1 MNSWL
6 QSLERSPGHEM
17 VHHRNGGCTPCRR
30 LPEVAVR
37 EPADR
42 DFQMTERQETDIHK
56 AFINACAWPSK
67 SRKFHVPSRQ
77 DSDRCP
83 GDVMVLMS
91 PERNYGHDS
100 RKDGT
105 SWSRDCRIYGDR
117 SDISAWALFVVR
129 STVQGKCESLEGG
142 TATGRFTLF
151 HVVFKS
157 SQWQDRTN
165 TSWPPLESWILQTE
179 LTESYIKN
187 QFQRVTFLYFFT

>member
-17 VHHRNGGCTPCRR
+17 VHYRNGGCNPCRR

-83 GDVMVLMS
+83 GDVMELMS
-91 PERNYGHDS
+91 PERNNGHDS
-100 RKDGT
+100 QPDDL
-105 SWSRDCRIYGDR
+105 SWLRHCRIYGDR

-129 STVQGKCESLEGG
+129 STVQGKCESLEGW

-151 HVVFKS
+151 SCHLTVWTATGENKH
-157 SQWQDRTN
+157 
-165 TSWPPLESWILQTE
+165 ILIE
-179 LTESYIKN
+179 
-187 QFQRVTFLYFFT
+187 TF

>member
-17 VHHRNGGCTPCRR
+17 VHHRNGGCNPCRR

-91 PERNYGHDS
+91 PERNNGHDS
-100 RKDGT
+100 QPDDL
-105 SWSRDCRIYGDR
+105 SWLRHCRIYGDR

-142 TATGRFTLF
+142 TTTKGSRFF
-151 HVVFKS
+151 VS
-157 SQWQDRTN
+157 NCYWCNRN
-165 TSWPPLESWILQTE
+165 
-179 LTESYIKN
+179 
-187 QFQRVTFLYFFT
+187 